1 VVLLDPKT
9 ETEQVEIKDP
19 NIEARS
25 AKQAK
30 PKARTSRKGGFVK
43 LFGVMP
49 RPAMVK
55 ELKFETG
62 LTAVAPGSQADLQ
75 QLLDRWRQ
83 DEGASEID
91 IIGYT
96 DTVGSAEDNDAL
108 SLKRAQAVR
117 KLLADAGFKFTDENC
132 RTIGRGEHG
141 LAVPT
146 GDEVDEPKNRRVVV
160 VIR

>member
-1 VVLLDPKT
+1 MRTGIAAAAIAAGAVLLAGCQTSKMTLLPDEDGKSVGAVVLLDPKT

-30 PKARTSRKGGFVK
+30 PKSRTSRKGGFVK

-96 DTVGSAEDNDAL
+96 DPVG
-108 SLKRAQAVR
+108 
-117 KLLADAGFKFTDENC
+117 
-132 RTIGRGEHG
+132 
-141 LAVPT
+141 
-146 GDEVDEPKNRRVVV
+146 RR
-160 VIR
+160 